1 MYELYSKNDKVINK
15 INLWENAMRYISLGL
30 IFTFF
35 NFNFSILSYI
45 MMYLGA
51 MFLCLGLYKL
61 KEENI
66 NFKIAC
72 NIAFVKIF
80 LVTFNLLYYAS
91 RYNFNDKKVIIIHEG
106 SKLTVQA
113 QNALLKTIEE
123 PPQGVYII
131 LLAESLET
139 LLDTIKSRCQ
149 VYKLT
154 PLNNKQM
161 EMYINTLGRYSE
173 EEIRASLAYGEG
185 IPGKAERL
193 LNDSNLSE
201 LREVIMNLLKDI
213 NYAKEDLVLIYEN
226 KLENYKTEKDEIL
239 NLMASFIRDIIVAKE
254 LEDKNKI
261 INIDKYNDIVEVANS
276 LSYKK
281 LNSMLEYIKEGRVN
295 LMNNGNYSLVISVIL
310 MGFLEV

>member
-1 MYELYSKNDKVINK
+1 MREFIGYEK
-15 INLWENAMRYISLGL
+15 IIQGFFRRVDNGTLSHAHL
-30 IFTFF
+30 IIGP
-35 NFNFSILSYI
+35 NGIGKSILARIFALRILNKDKDIDYVDIVNYRPSKASMGVDEVREI
-45 MMYLGA
+45 I
-51 MFLCLGLYKL
+51 
-61 KEENI
+61 EEVS
-66 NFKIAC
+66 KRP
-72 NIAFVKIF
+72 
-80 LVTFNLLYYAS
+80 YEG
-91 RYNFNDKKVIIIHEG
+91 DKKVIIIHEG
-106 SKLTVQA
+106 SKLTIQA

-139 LLDTIKSRCQ
+139 LLETIKSRCQ

-154 PLNNKQM
+154 PLNNKQI
-161 EMYINTLGRYSE
+161 EKYINTLGNYSE
-173 EEIRASLAYGEG
+173 EEIKASLAYGEG

-193 LNDSNLSE
+193 LNDDNLSE
-201 LREVIMNLLKDI
+201 LREIIVKLLKDI

-226 KLENYKTEKDEIL
+226 KLENYKTQQDEVL

-254 LEDKNKI
+254 VEDKNKI
-261 INIDKYNDIVEVANS
+261 INIDKYDDIVEIANS

-295 LMNNGNYSLVISVIL
+295 LMNNGSYSLVISVIL

>member
-1 MYELYSKNDKVINK
+1 MREFIGYEK
-15 INLWENAMRYISLGL
+15 IIQGFFRRVDNGTLSHAHL
-30 IFTFF
+30 IIGP
-35 NFNFSILSYI
+35 NGIGKSILARI
-45 MMYLGA
+45 FA
-51 MFLCLGLYKL
+51 L
-61 KEENI
+61 KILNKDKDIDYVDIVNYRPSKASMGVDEVREIIEEVS
-66 NFKIAC
+66 KRP
-72 NIAFVKIF
+72 
-80 LVTFNLLYYAS
+80 YEG
-91 RYNFNDKKVIIIHEG
+91 DKKVIIIHEG
-106 SKLTVQA
+106 SKLTIQA

-139 LLDTIKSRCQ
+139 LLETIKSRCQ

-154 PLNNKQM
+154 PLNNKQI
-161 EMYINTLGRYSE
+161 EKYINTLGNYSE
-173 EEIRASLAYGEG
+173 EEIKASLAYGEG

-193 LNDSNLSE
+193 LNDDNLSE
-201 LREVIMNLLKDI
+201 LREIIVKLLKDI

-226 KLENYKTEKDEIL
+226 KLENYKAQQDEVL

-254 LEDKNKI
+254 VEDKNKI
-261 INIDKYNDIVEVANS
+261 INIDKYNDIIEIANS

-295 LMNNGNYSLVISVIL
+295 LMNNGSYSLVISVIL

>member
-1 MYELYSKNDKVINK
+1 MREFIGYEKIIQGFFRRVDKGT
-15 INLWENAMRYISLGL
+15 LSHAHL
-30 IFTFF
+30 IIGP
-35 NFNFSILSYI
+35 NGIGKSIL
-45 MMYLGA
+45 A
-51 MFLCLGLYKL
+51 RVFAL
-61 KEENI
+61 KILNKDKDIDYVDIINYRPSKASMGIDEVREIIEEVS
-66 NFKIAC
+66 KRP
-72 NIAFVKIF
+72 
-80 LVTFNLLYYAS
+80 YEG
-91 RYNFNDKKVIIIHEG
+91 DKKVIIIHEG

>member
-1 MYELYSKNDKVINK
+1 MREFIGYEKIIQGFFRRVDKGT
-15 INLWENAMRYISLGL
+15 LSHAHL
-30 IFTFF
+30 IIGP
-35 NFNFSILSYI
+35 NGIGKSILARI
-45 MMYLGA
+45 FA
-51 MFLCLGLYKL
+51 L
-61 KEENI
+61 KILNKDKDIDYVDIINYRPSKASMGIDEVREIIEEVS
-66 NFKIAC
+66 KRP
-72 NIAFVKIF
+72 
-80 LVTFNLLYYAS
+80 YEG
-91 RYNFNDKKVIIIHEG
+91 DKKVIIIHEG

-154 PLNNKQM
+154 PLNNRQM

-201 LREVIMNLLKDI
+201 LREVIMSLLKDI

-226 KLENYKTEKDEIL
+226 KLENYKTEKDEVL

>member
-1 MYELYSKNDKVINK
+1 MKEFIGYEKIIQGFFRRVDKGT
-15 INLWENAMRYISLGL
+15 LSHAHL
-30 IFTFF
+30 IIGP
-35 NFNFSILSYI
+35 NGIGKSILARI
-45 MMYLGA
+45 FA
-51 MFLCLGLYKL
+51 L
-61 KEENI
+61 KILNKDKDFDYVDIINYRPSKASMGVDEVREIIEEVS
-66 NFKIAC
+66 KRP
-72 NIAFVKIF
+72 
-80 LVTFNLLYYAS
+80 YEG
-91 RYNFNDKKVIIIHEG
+91 DKKVIIIHEG
-106 SKLTVQA
+106 SRLTVQA

-161 EMYINTLGRYSE
+161 EMYINTLGKYSE

-226 KLENYKTEKDEIL
+226 KLENYKTEKDEVL

-261 INIDKYNDIVEVANS
+261 INIDKYDDIVEVANS

>member
-1 MYELYSKNDKVINK
+1 MREFIGYEK
-15 INLWENAMRYISLGL
+15 IIQGFFRRVDNGTLSHAHL
-30 IFTFF
+30 IIGP
-35 NFNFSILSYI
+35 NGIGKSILARIFALRILNKDKDIDYVDIVNYRPSKASMGVDEVREI
-45 MMYLGA
+45 I
-51 MFLCLGLYKL
+51 
-61 KEENI
+61 EEVS
-66 NFKIAC
+66 KRP
-72 NIAFVKIF
+72 
-80 LVTFNLLYYAS
+80 YEG
-91 RYNFNDKKVIIIHEG
+91 DKKVIIIHEG
-106 SKLTVQA
+106 SKLTIQA

-139 LLDTIKSRCQ
+139 LLETIKSRCQ

-161 EMYINTLGRYSE
+161 EMYINTLGSYSE
-173 EEIRASLAYGEG
+173 EEIKASLAYGEG

-193 LNDSNLSE
+193 LNDDNLSE
-201 LREVIMNLLKDI
+201 LREIIVKLLKDI

-226 KLENYKTEKDEIL
+226 KLENYKTQQDEVL

-254 LEDKNKI
+254 AEDKNKI
-261 INIDKYNDIVEVANS
+261 INIDKYDDIVEIANS

-295 LMNNGNYSLVISVIL
+295 LMNNGSYSLVISVIL

>member
-1 MYELYSKNDKVINK
+1 MREFIGYEKIIQGFFRRVDKGI
-15 INLWENAMRYISLGL
+15 LSHAHL
-30 IFTFF
+30 IIGP
-35 NFNFSILSYI
+35 NGIGKSILARI
-45 MMYLGA
+45 FA
-51 MFLCLGLYKL
+51 L
-61 KEENI
+61 KILNKDKDIDYVDIINYRPSKASMGVDEVREIIEEVS
-66 NFKIAC
+66 KRP
-72 NIAFVKIF
+72 
-80 LVTFNLLYYAS
+80 YEG
-91 RYNFNDKKVIIIHEG
+91 DKKVIIIHEG

-161 EMYINTLGRYSE
+161 EMYINTLGKYSE

-226 KLENYKTEKDEIL
+226 KLENYKTEKDEVL